1 MSATKALEINNLSV
15 TLGGKKILE
24 NISFSIDEG
33 DFLIIIGPNGSGK
46 TTLIKAVLNLV
57 ARSGEIKIFGKP
69 ANRISS
75 FKGIVG
81 YVPQKFDF
89 DRTFPI
95 TVSEAIDV
103 ALGEG
108 IKDSEKRKERIGF
121 VLEQVGMAGY
131 ARTKIGAL
139 SGGQIQ
145 RVLIARAIANSP
157 RIVFFDEP
165 LAGVDV
171 KGEKNFYEL
180 IQNLKEAQKLTVALV
195 SHDVTVVNLYADK
208 VAALNRILVGFGKPR
223 DVLVAQNM
231 EKVYGQGFGIF
242 RHKECLEKPQ
252 EELTPEDIE
261 RCKLFGE

>member
-1 MSATKALEINNLSV
+1 MEINNLSV
-15 TLGGKKILE
+15 SLSGKRILE

-57 ARSGEIKIFGKP
+57 SYTGEVKIFGK
-69 ANRISS
+69 AVHKMSGFR
-75 FKGIVG
+75 GMVG
-81 YVPQKFDF
+81 YVPQKFEF

-103 ALGEG
+103 ALGKNIREQA
-108 IKDSEKRKERIGF
+108 IRKQRIAF
-121 VLEQVGMAGY
+121 VLEQVGMSEY
-131 ARTKIGAL
+131 ARARIGSL

-145 RVLIARAIANSP
+145 RVLIARAISNQP

-171 KGEKNFYEL
+171 KGEENFYEL
-180 IQNLKEAQKLTVALV
+180 INNLKVSQKLTVALI
-195 SHDVTVVNLYADK
+195 SHDVTVVNMYADK
-208 VAALNRILVGFGKPR
+208 IAALNRILVSFGEPK

-231 EKVYGQGFGIF
+231 EKVYGRGFGIF
-242 RHKECLEKPQ
+242 KHKECLEKPR
-252 EELTPEDIE
+252 EELTPEEIE
-261 RCKLFGE
+261 KCKLFGE